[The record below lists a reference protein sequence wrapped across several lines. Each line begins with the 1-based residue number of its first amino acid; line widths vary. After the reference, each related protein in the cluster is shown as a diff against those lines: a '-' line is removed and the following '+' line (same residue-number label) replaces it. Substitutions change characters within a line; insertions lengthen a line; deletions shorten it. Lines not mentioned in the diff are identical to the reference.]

1 MGVVLDASVVV
12 KWFIDEQE
20 SEAARG
26 VLASGR
32 RLLAPELLIAE
43 VGNAA
48 WRRARLGEIP
58 LEQAVATAE
67 QVGRSPI
74 EFRPLAALARRAI
87 EMAASL
93 DHPIYDCFYLA
104 LAEQLDAMLVTA
116 DDRLLSRLQG
126 TAWGQRGQ
134 SLAQF
139 AQ

>member
-1 MGVVLDASVVV
+1 
-12 KWFIDEQE
+12 
-20 SEAARG
+20 
-26 VLASGR
+26 
-32 RLLAPELLIAE
+32 
-43 VGNAA
+43 
-48 WRRARLGEIP
+48 

-74 EFRPLAALARRAI
+74 EFRPLAALARRAL

-116 DDRLLSRLQG
+116 DDRLLCRLQG
-126 TAWGQRGQ
+126 TAWGHRGQ